1 MPRIVSAVA
10 GNRPAHQQKRW
21 TMRTR
26 NFLAAAALALG
37 AVTAPAAL
45 AASPASAACATG
57 AWSPTAAGRP
67 ASLSPGSAQGVYLW
81 HDSDGWH
88 LRATHPGTSRVVFT
102 GVIDSSGG
110 ISSVKRALESNDVAY
125 EASGSRIKFTF
136 KNRGHIDGIDFV
148 VGCSN
153 RFTVSANVNGSPIAN
168 TSAFLGSGSVN
179 PTSVP
184 FALERS

>member
-1 MPRIVSAVA
+1 M
-10 GNRPAHQQKRW
+10 
-21 TMRTR
+21 
-26 NFLAAAALALG
+26 
-37 AVTAPAAL
+37 
-45 AASPASAACATG
+45 
-57 AWSPTAAGRP
+57 
-67 ASLSPGSAQGVYLW
+67 
-81 HDSDGWH
+81 
-88 LRATHPGTSRVVFT
+88 VFT

-136 KNRGHIDGIDFV
+136 MNRGRIDGIDFV

-168 TSAFLGSGSVN
+168 TSVFLGSGSVN